1 MPDQHA
7 PGDIASGLRRSA
19 MSAALIA
26 FAALAAL
33 GAVGCLVA
41 LGGVEAHRR
50 WGASG
55 ALIAL
60 GAELGLLAGVAML
73 ARVIMR
79 ALARADR
86 RRRERDDAEERAQ
99 SPLPAPAPGV
109 ASALDALGVRRV
121 IESSPLLTLGALSV
135 AALVVI
141 GPGRLARFAVRGL
154 RIVRTLDTLMD
165 AARAASHPADNG
177 RMRSESRS

>member
-1 MPDQHA
+1 MADHHA

-26 FAALAAL
+26 FAAAATL
-33 GAVGCLVA
+33 GALGCLVA
-41 LGGVEAHRR
+41 LGAVEAHRQ
-50 WGASG
+50 WGVSG
-55 ALIAL
+55 ALVVL
-60 GAELGLLAGVAML
+60 GGELALLAGVAL
-73 ARVIMR
+73 LVRAVMR
-79 ALARADR
+79 ALVRAGR
-86 RRRERDDAEERAQ
+86 RRREQDAAEDRAEA
-99 SPLPAPAPGV
+99 PPAPPAPGV
-109 ASALDALGVRRV
+109 ASALEALGVRRA

-135 AALVVI
+135 AAVVVI

-165 AARAASHPADNG
+165 AARAATHSADNG